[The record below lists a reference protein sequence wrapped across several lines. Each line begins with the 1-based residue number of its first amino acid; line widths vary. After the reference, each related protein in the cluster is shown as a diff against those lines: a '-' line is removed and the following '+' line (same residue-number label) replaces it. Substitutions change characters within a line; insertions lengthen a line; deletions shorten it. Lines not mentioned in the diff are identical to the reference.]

1 MSTVKP
7 PIKRYFD
14 ELYHKGGHGGGNPW
28 HDPKTG
34 KFTSGP
40 LGKAVRTHG
49 GAYEDYIN
57 RNGSLTDKAKA
68 RLNASGQG
76 SGNNGGGDGG
86 NNSGG
91 DGKKKGGGGGKP
103 ININKKGLVEEND
116 QARAMSQIEKNI
128 SDDYTNKSKIY
139 SEAKKMTE
147 DTSSLFAMKR
157 KNENARAANSL
168 DLSHMTD
175 QDLRDYI
182 NRKALERQY
191 RDAASADA
199 DRGHAKIEEFLKY
212 SGALLGLA
220 ASAATI
226 AATVHKIRS

>member
-14 ELYHKGGHGGGNPW
+14 ELYHKGGHGGNPN
-28 HDPKTG
+28 HDPITG
-34 KFTSGP
+34 RFTSGP

-68 RLNASGQG
+68 RLNANGQG
-76 SGNNGGGDGG
+76 SGNNGGGDGK
-86 NNSGG
+86 NK
-91 DGKKKGGGGGKP
+91 DGGGKSVS
-103 ININKKGLVEEND
+103 INKKGLVEEKD
-116 QARAMSQIEKNI
+116 QAKAMSQIEKNI
-128 SDDYTNKSKIY
+128 SDDYANKSKIY

-147 DTSSLFAMKR
+147 ETSSLIAAKR
-157 KNENARAANSL
+157 RNENTRAANSL

>member
-14 ELYHKGGHGGGNPW
+14 ELYHFNKN

-34 KFTSGP
+34 RFTSGP

-68 RLNASGQG
+68 RLNANGQE
-76 SGNNGGGDGG
+76 SGNN
-86 NNSGG
+86 GG
-91 DGKKKGGGGGKP
+91 DGKKKDGGGKSVS
-103 ININKKGLVEEND
+103 INKKGLVEEKD
-116 QARAMSQIEKNI
+116 QAKAMSQIEKNI
-128 SDDYTNKSKIY
+128 SDDYANKSKIY

-147 DTSSLFAMKR
+147 DASSLIAAKR
-157 KNENARAANSL
+157 RNESARAANSL

>member
-14 ELYHKGGHGGGNPW
+14 ELYHKGGNHGGGNPW

-34 KFTSGP
+34 RFTSGP

-68 RLNASGQG
+68 RLNANGQG
-76 SGNNGGGDGG
+76 SGNNGGGDGK
-86 NNSGG
+86 NKDGG
-91 DGKKKGGGGGKP
+91 SKSVS
-103 ININKKGLVEEND
+103 INKKGLVEEKD
-116 QARAMSQIEKNI
+116 QAKAMSQIEKNI
-128 SDDYTNKSKIY
+128 SDDYANKSKIY

-147 DTSSLFAMKR
+147 DTSSLIAAKR
-157 KNENARAANSL
+157 RNENARAANSL

>member
-28 HDPKTG
+28 HDERG
-34 KFTSGP
+34 RFTSGP

-57 RNGSLTDKAKA
+57 RNGSLTDKGKA

-76 SGNNGGGDGG
+76 SGNNGGGDGK
-86 NNSGG
+86 NK
-91 DGKKKGGGGGKP
+91 DGGGKSVS
-103 ININKKGLVEEND
+103 INKKGLVEEKD
-116 QARAMSQIEKNI
+116 QAKAMSQIEKNI
-128 SDDYTNKSKIY
+128 SDDYANKSKIY

-147 DTSSLFAMKR
+147 DTSSLIAAKR
-157 KNENARAANSL
+157 RNENARAANSL

>member
-14 ELYHKGGHGGGNPW
+14 ELYHFNKN

-34 KFTSGP
+34 RFTSGP

-68 RLNASGQG
+68 RLNANGQG
-76 SGNNGGGDGG
+76 SGNNGGGDGK
-86 NNSGG
+86 NK
-91 DGKKKGGGGGKP
+91 DGGGKSVS
-103 ININKKGLVEEND
+103 INKKGLVEEKD
-116 QARAMSQIEKNI
+116 QAKAMSQIEKNI
-128 SDDYTNKSKIY
+128 SDDYANKSKIY
-139 SEAKKMTE
+139 SEAKKITE
-147 DTSSLFAMKR
+147 DTSSLIAAKR
-157 KNENARAANSL
+157 RNENARAANSL

>member
-14 ELYHKGGHGGGNPW
+14 ELYHFNKN

-34 KFTSGP
+34 RFTSGS

-68 RLNASGQG
+68 RLNANGQG
-76 SGNNGGGDGG
+76 SGNNGGGDGK
-86 NNSGG
+86 NK
-91 DGKKKGGGGGKP
+91 DGGGKSVS
-103 ININKKGLVEEND
+103 IKAK
-116 QARAMSQIEKNI
+116 AMNQIEKNI
-128 SDDYTNKSKIY
+128 SDDYANKSKIY

-147 DTSSLFAMKR
+147 DTSSLIAAKR
-157 KNENARAANSL
+157 RNENARAANSL

>member
-14 ELYHKGGHGGGNPW
+14 ELYHFNKN

-34 KFTSGP
+34 RFTSGP

-68 RLNASGQG
+68 RLNANGQE
-76 SGNNGGGDGG
+76 SGNN
-86 NNSGG
+86 GG
-91 DGKKKGGGGGKP
+91 DGKKKDGGGKSVS
-103 ININKKGLVEEND
+103 INKKGLVEEKD
-116 QARAMSQIEKNI
+116 QAKAMSQIEKNI
-128 SDDYTNKSKIY
+128 SDDYANKSKIY

-147 DTSSLFAMKR
+147 DTSSLIAAKR
-157 KNENARAANSL
+157 RNENARAANSL

>member
-28 HDPKTG
+28 HDERG
-34 KFTSGP
+34 RFTSGP

-57 RNGSLTDKAKA
+57 RDGSLTDKGKA
-68 RLNASGQG
+68 RLNTSGQG
-76 SGNNGGGDGG
+76 SGNNGGGDGK
-86 NNSGG
+86 NK
-91 DGKKKGGGGGKP
+91 DGGGKSVS
-103 ININKKGLVEEND
+103 INKKGLVEEKD
-116 QARAMSQIEKNI
+116 QAKAMSQIEKNI
-128 SDDYTNKSKIY
+128 SDDYANKSKIY

-147 DTSSLFAMKR
+147 DTSSLIAAKR
-157 KNENARAANSL
+157 RNENARAANSL